1 MDELRRLWIVLI
13 VPRIQVE
20 VGCQTV
26 CWCPLEQESRGHIIR
41 LAERILTLRKIGGNP
56 RIGERGRSR
65 AILTGIAV
73 LPAIAMDTFEGKAR
87 EQGIGDRT
95 TDKASG
101 LNCIETAIADISAGC
116 KFLRRFRGN
125 EVYGAAR
132 GVIAEQR
139 ALWTFKYF
147 HSF

>member
-1 MDELRRLWIVLI
+1 MDEWGSMWIVLI
-13 VPRIQVE
+13 VRRIQVE

-65 AILTGIAV
+65 AILTVIAV
-73 LPAIAMDTFEGKAR
+73 LPAIAMDTFEAKAR

-95 TDKASG
+95 TDNASG
-101 LNCIETAIADISAGC
+101 LNCIEIAIADLTAAS
-116 KFLRRFRGN
+116 KFLHRF
-125 EVYGAAR
+125 
-132 GVIAEQR
+132 
-139 ALWTFKYF
+139 
-147 HSF
+147 